1 VRAEDR
7 FRLKSDQA
15 DNATTG
21 NTYTDSAPGF
31 DIVNVKVLC
40 KDEDGAYSATGFQP
54 LIADEV
60 GVEAQIANIQMY
72 VTYYVGTNVWGA
84 DNWPAGQTVTKPM
97 VPVAENPLV
106 YRTSP
111 SNDIPVQRQDQVVQ
125 YRVWASYLGG
135 DTFFKQQETFDNPSW
150 YFPVDLNQTF
160 AAQGWSPYYIVYG
173 VPWGAVWINEINA
186 VDQSEDSYGL
196 YTWNNQYI
204 EIAVPA
210 GVELEGW
217 MIDLVT
223 GPHYQSN
230 TIKIPAGLPS
240 QEPMT
245 NGYVFLSSATPIK
258 IPLVLHC
265 PR

>member
-1 VRAEDR
+1 MRAEDR

-106 YRTSP
+106 YS
-111 SNDIPVQRQDQVVQ
+111 
-125 YRVWASYLGG
+125 
-135 DTFFKQQETFDNPSW
+135 
-150 YFPVDLNQTF
+150 
-160 AAQGWSPYYIVYG
+160 IVC
-173 VPWGAVWINEINA
+173 
-186 VDQSEDSYGL
+186 
-196 YTWNNQYI
+196 
-204 EIAVPA
+204 
-210 GVELEGW
+210 
-217 MIDLVT
+217 
-223 GPHYQSN
+223 
-230 TIKIPAGLPS
+230 GLPIWAGIRFS
-240 QEPMT
+240 NSRRPSIIRH
-245 NGYVFLSSATPIK
+245 GIS
-258 IPLVLHC
+258 
-265 PR
+265 R